1 VVAEEVRMMAD
12 RRAEWAKR
20 VRQWRHSGQTARA
33 FAASIGVK
41 SGSLTHWAWRLKR
54 ETAGAGSGRRRARPP
69 VPGSPVV
76 EIIAGRGGGEGF
88 ELTLG
93 NGRRLS
99 IPTQFES
106 AALRRLIAV
115 LEEPA

>member
-1 VVAEEVRMMAD
+1 MKAERQ
-12 RRAEWAKR
+12 AEWAKR
-20 VRQWRHSGQTARA
+20 VRQWRQSGQTARA

-54 ETAGAGSGRRRARPP
+54 EAAGQRSVRRRVRRP
-69 VPGSPVV
+69 VPGSPLV
-76 EIIAGRGGGEGF
+76 EIIPGRVIGGGF

-99 IPTQFES
+99 IPAQFES
-106 AALRRLIAV
+106 AALRRLITV
-115 LEEPA
+115 LEELA